1 LIYFKPGEPE
11 VSTRAKKL
19 APLALAILLA
29 VILPAALGWM
39 PIAVTAMAGAV
50 VVVLLGIV

>member
-1 LIYFKPGEPE
+1 MIYFKPGEPE